1 MSKDLKGRGEGPAQI
16 SGRREFRQR
25 EQEVHRVPEAGP
37 HLLSLR
43 NREKSNEVGAQ

>member
-1 MSKDLKGRGEGPAQI
+1 MRDPHRYLEEEN
-16 SGRREFRQR
+16 SGRENRKYTES
-25 EQEVHRVPEAGP
+25 EAGP